1 MGNICRRKS
10 LKVLQEHFKEEKV
23 QVKLMYSKVEKRRVV
38 LVGPNGAGKTSL
50 MMSLIDRG
58 LNPESEKLY
67 DTTKRVQLGL
77 KVLNPR
83 SVMEHPVSIRI
94 IDTPGS

>member
-1 MGNICRRKS
+1 MGNFCRRKS
-10 LKVLQEHFKEEKV
+10 LRVLHEHFREEKA
-23 QVKLMYSKVEKRRVV
+23 QVKVKYSKLQKRRVV

-58 LNPESEKLY
+58 INPETEKGY
-67 DTTKRVQLGL
+67 DSTKRVQLGL
-77 KVLNPR
+77 KVINPMTDR
-83 SVMEHPVSIRI
+83 EHPVSLRI

>member
-10 LKVLQEHFKEEKV
+10 LRLLQEHFREEKV
-23 QVKLMYSKVEKRRVV
+23 QVKVKYSKLQKRRVV

-58 LNPESEKLY
+58 INSESEKGY
-67 DTTKRVQLGL
+67 ETTKRVQLGL
-77 KVLNPR
+77 KVVNPR
-83 SVMEHPVSIRI
+83 SDREHPVSLRI

>member
-10 LKVLQEHFKEEKV
+10 LRVLQEHFREEKA
-23 QVKLMYSKVEKRRVV
+23 QVKVKYSKLQKRRVV
-38 LVGPNGAGKTSL
+38 LVGPKGAGKTSL

-58 LNPESEKLY
+58 ISPETEKEY

-77 KVLNPR
+77 KVVNPR
-83 SVMEHPVSIRI
+83 SDIEHPVSLRI